1 MIAALF
7 VASDG
12 PYIGLSGIDPWTSDR
27 DARKYPGISPV
38 IAHPPCERWGRYW
51 SGGPNPKAK
60 RRTLGDD
67 GGCFEAALSAV
78 RKWGGVLEH
87 PAHSAAWEH
96 FGLIHPP
103 ADGGWVSADWLG
115 GFTCQVEQGHYGHR
129 ARKATWL
136 YARAKELPLLKWGP
150 CSGMRIEDGFHSTEE
165 RARARALQGSR
176 RSRGSRCERG
186 STRRFSFSKFSF
198 GSQGKGDR
206 LEGLRIPQS
215 PAEADHADAVPRR
228 ASRYS

>member
-165 RARARALQGSR
+165 RARARAAGIAPIQRISMRERVHTPIQFLEVLVRIAGQG
-176 RSRGSRCERG
+176 RS
-186 STRRFSFSKFSF
+186 
-198 GSQGKGDR
+198 
-206 LEGLRIPQS
+206 
-215 PAEADHADAVPRR
+215 A
-228 ASRYS
+228 